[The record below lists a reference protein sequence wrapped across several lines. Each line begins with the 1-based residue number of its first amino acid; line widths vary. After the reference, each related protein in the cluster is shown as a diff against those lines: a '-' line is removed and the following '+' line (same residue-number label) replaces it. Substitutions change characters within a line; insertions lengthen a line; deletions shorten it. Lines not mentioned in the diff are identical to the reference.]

1 MNRKETKNLM
11 EIVDADGDGE
21 LQFGELLDFVD
32 AIAFDNAQKQKE
44 LAAKEWRDS
53 QEKLRMERRETK
65 NKRRLKQHLAAKAA
79 GASATSFLDFVNAE
93 GEDDGS
99 NSISDGSESE
109 LDQEAIPTLEDV
121 VAEYLERPRTE
132 AVKAPLVKLL
142 YVCFSSFLAQEA
154 ENASRLLA
162 FYRKYDVDKSGSL
175 DFGEFTQLMSKLT
188 EESTE
193 KMKPEEI
200 SELYME
206 AATLTPDNTR
216 VDDQKFLLIMMCK
229 GMVPSPFEEL

>member
-1 MNRKETKNLM
+1 M

-79 GASATSFLDFVNAE
+79 GASATSFFDFVNAK

-99 NSISDGSESE
+99 NSDGSESE